1 MSQEPAGA
9 PAGAPASEEEEEQ
22 AQLPFVPDDAAIAAA
37 MGCFDKQNPVCPIVG
52 TPLSVLAAGAW
63 QCTCGQPLNRS
74 GLVNHLFGK
83 AHKALVAAKNGLIGP
98 GVTRSASRSVAQT
111 STGRKK
117 QRVQKKP
124 GRSPVAWALHA
135 SSLHRSQVQNHLPPL
150 NRDRHQPSTSQAQ
163 LRSLPRLQQHT
174 LRL

>member
-74 GLVNHLFGK
+74 GLVGFSPWKSAFSTSPLLITSRFD
-83 AHKALVAAKNGLIGP
+83 AAKL
-98 GVTRSASRSVAQT
+98 
-111 STGRKK
+111 
-117 QRVQKKP
+117 
-124 GRSPVAWALHA
+124 
-135 SSLHRSQVQNHLPPL
+135 
-150 NRDRHQPSTSQAQ
+150 
-163 LRSLPRLQQHT
+163 
-174 LRL
+174 